1 MREKYEFPIYNWYIK
16 ITEDNKEL
24 LNEWKIQQKYNTPIN
39 FYEPI
44 IIYIN
49 WDGQGS
55 NSISKP
61 QTGRVISR
69 EYWGKILITTE
80 EFKKYVLNIS
90 EEPFIQVTE
99 DYNYLNDLFIKFNI
113 K

>member
-1 MREKYEFPIYNWYIK
+1 MEKEYEFPVNNWYIK
-16 ITEDNKEL
+16 MTEDNKEL
-24 LNEWKIQQKYNTPIN
+24 LNEWKIQQKYNKPIN
-39 FYEPI
+39 LSESI

-49 WDGQGS
+49 WDGHS
-55 NSISKP
+55 NRLT
-61 QTGRVISR
+61 TGWSQVN
-69 EYWGKILITTE
+69 WGKILITTE

-90 EEPFIQVTE
+90 EEPTE